1 MKSSIERCVNV
12 MDVSEIE
19 GLITELQEHI
29 LELTITHRTAL
40 LDKWNEEAEKAGF
53 GCLRS
58 VTHPRGGLRKASR
71 EWKEYVDTE
80 NQANTWT
87 GYGRKPVWLLDK
99 ERQGHTADEF
109 LV

>member
-12 MDVSEIE
+12 MDVSEIRE
-19 GLITELQEHI
+19 LITDLQNHI
-29 LELTITHRTAL
+29 QTLTLAHRTAL
-40 LDKWNEEAEKAGF
+40 LVKWDEEAQQAGL

-58 VTHPRGGLRKASR
+58 VINPRGGIRKGSR
-71 EWKEYVDTE
+71 TYKQYVDSE

-99 ERQGHTADEF
+99 EQQGHTADEF